1 MVMLVKVVLSV
12 ARRESTQIAARP
24 IFRAEP
30 FVNSFDTASAPDL
43 WADWLLESRFSGD
56 QAVRRALLDSI
67 ESDVDRLLDH
77 AQLKPGMTLLDVGSG
92 DGTVPLR
99 AIERLGAQVHVH
111 MTDVSPRL
119 LDYAKEQAR
128 ERGVASQCRF
138 SLCGAQALEA
148 IADASVD
155 AVTARAVIGYLPEK
169 AAVFREFFRVL
180 KPGGRISLAEI
191 IRRDEAFETCSLRKL
206 VEAGRDAPENRF
218 FALLHRWK
226 RTQFPDTE
234 IETARMP
241 MTNFSERD
249 LVSFAMQA
257 GFADIHMEFHIDI
270 GAPVSHT
277 WDALLDSTPFPWAP
291 TLRTCMAEQFS
302 ADERAIFEQV
312 MRSEVG
318 KGQMRTATRVAWIS
332 ATRPAA

>member
-1 MVMLVKVVLSV
+1 MEK
-12 ARRESTQIAARP
+12 I
-24 IFRAEP
+24 
-30 FVNSFDTASAPDL
+30 VNAFDTTTAPDL
-43 WADWLLESRFSGD
+43 WADWLVRKRFSGSA
-56 QAVRRALLDSI
+56 AVEQALLASI
-67 ESDVDRLLDH
+67 ERDVDRLLDQ
-77 AQLKPGMTLLDVGSG
+77 AQLQPGMTLLDVGSG

-99 AIERLGAQVHVH
+99 AIERIGAQLNVH

-119 LDYAKEQAR
+119 LAHAQERAR
-128 ERGVASQCRF
+128 ERNVTSQCRF
-138 SLCGAQALEA
+138 SLCGAQSLDA

-155 AVTARAVIGYLPEK
+155 AVTTRAVIGYLPEK

-180 KPGGRISLAEI
+180 RPGGRISLAET

-206 VEAGRDAPENRF
+206 VEAAGDVPESRF

-234 IETARMP
+234 AEAARMP

-257 GFADIHMEFHIDI
+257 GFVDIHMEFHIDI
-270 GAPVSHT
+270 GQSISNT
-277 WDALLDSTPFPWAP
+277 WDSLLDSTPFPWTP
-291 TLRTCMAEQFS
+291 TLRTCMDEQFNEE
-302 ADERAIFEQV
+302 ERQLFEQV

-318 KGQMRTATRVAWIS
+318 QGQLRAASRMAWIS
-332 ATRPAA
+332 ATKPLAGS